1 MKVFNCIYIYIFQI
15 FINVYMV
22 NTFEIM
28 FNGSLSCSHTGTQP
42 GMKDHISSHIK
53 RKTELMMQ
61 HNDMTPCGLEKA

>member
-1 MKVFNCIYIYIFQI
+1 MA
-15 FINVYMV
+15 

-42 GMKDHISSHIK
+42 GMKDHISHHIK

-61 HNDMTPCGLEKA
+61 HNDMTPCGLEKD